1 MQVLTFL
8 VILVLIIVF
17 SLFGF
22 ITFIKSVS
30 GKMDD
35 FTEKRYAECYN
46 EKGKFNGKC
55 FNHK

>member
-8 VILVLIIVF
+8 VILVLVIAF

-22 ITFIKSVS
+22 ITFIKKVS

-35 FTEKRYAECYN
+35 FTEKRHAECYN
-46 EKGKFNGKC
+46 DRGKFNGKC
-55 FNHK
+55 FNQK